1 MALIEMRG
9 RLRLIWNLVMAIMR
23 AAGMIV
29 LCWGVFELAK
39 SYQAHDPS
47 DRRQALKKVIS
58 GILLIL
64 AEAVFQMLGGIRT

>member
-1 MALIEMRG
+1 MALIEMQG

-47 DRRQALKKVIS
+47 DKRQA
-58 GILLIL
+58 
-64 AEAVFQMLGGIRT
+64 